1 MTKLMTMNMRP
12 LTLCLSKL
20 GVTPAGGGI
29 GITVAARNA
38 SFLVVNSVVAMI
50 AEMEPNHKRRASRI

>member
-1 MTKLMTMNMRP
+1 MTKLMKMNMGP
-12 LTLCLSKL
+12 LTLFLSKL
-20 GVTPAGGGI
+20 GVTPAGGGF

-50 AEMEPNHKRRASRI
+50 AEMEPTHKRRASRI

>member
-12 LTLCLSKL
+12 LIFRLSKS
-20 GVTPAGGGI
+20 GVTPAGGGF

-38 SFLVVNSVVAMI
+38 ASLVVNSVAAMI
-50 AEMEPNHKRRASRI
+50 ARMELYHKR